1 MILKRLFSSSSND
14 PVAKLFFNPKMQE
27 SLKSLTV
34 VTPEKTL
41 RPHRFGSRVRKNP
54 NYVFLTTKQLQEAQK
69 EAREKATKM
78 TQMPP
83 VMSARSNDTG
93 NWNINILIS
102 RIFFSSNILI
112 SLINSTICNG
122 LGHPKSQK
130 TKLTKLSRIEFCQK
144 NFFAIFN
151 S

>member
-112 SLINSTICNG
+112 FINSTICNG
-122 LGHPKSQK
+122 LGRPKSEK
-130 TKLTKLSRIEFCQK
+130 TKNRSIR
-144 NFFAIFN
+144 N
-151 S
+151 

>member
-1 MILKRLFSSSSND
+1 MMILKRFFSSSSND

-34 VTPEKTL
+34 VTPEKIL

-93 NWNINILIS
+93 NWNKYILIS
-102 RIFFSSNILI
+102 RIFFL
-112 SLINSTICNG
+112 
-122 LGHPKSQK
+122 Q
-130 TKLTKLSRIEFCQK
+130 
-144 NFFAIFN
+144 IF
-151 S
+151 

>member
-1 MILKRLFSSSSND
+1 MILKRFFSSSSND

-34 VTPEKTL
+34 VTPEKIL
-41 RPHRFGSRVRKNP
+41 RPHRYGSRVRKNP

-93 NWNINILIS
+93 NWNSDFTNN
-102 RIFFSSNILI
+102 FSSNILI

-130 TKLTKLSRIEFCQK
+130 TKLTKLSEFCQK
-144 NFFAIFN
+144 NFCHF
-151 S
+151 